1 MTGSVQDYGLL
12 SAGMRVLSQVR
23 PALTEQIPTRVPN
36 IEVTA
41 IADAGEIAPQVEGD
55 VLLVYPWG
63 SANLGDVLRRGVR
76 WVHVLGTGVDAFPF
90 HLLSDQLL
98 TCSRGASAVPIGE
111 WVLATMLAFEKRLP
125 EAWISQPPAE
135 GWGRGRRGTLY
146 GRTLGL
152 VGVGAIGT
160 AVARLALPFGMRVRA
175 YRRTR
180 APSEIAG
187 VEVVDDLLALVESAD
202 HVVLAAAA
210 TAATRRL
217 FSREVFARMRPGAH
231 LVNIA
236 RGTLVDQDALRTALD
251 EGRVAMASLD
261 AVDPE
266 PLPAGHWLYTH
277 PRVRLS
283 AHVSWQMPCAAEVLI
298 DCFVD
303 NLQRYRAGAPLTGV
317 VDIAAG
323 Y

>member
-1 MTGSVQDYGLL
+1 MTGSVQDYGVPP
-12 SAGMRVLSQVR
+12 ATVRVLSQVR

-36 IEVTA
+36 TEVLA
-41 IADAGEIAPQVEGD
+41 IADEGDLSPRVEGD

-111 WVLATMLAFEKRLP
+111 WVLGTMLAFEKRLP
-125 EAWISQPPAE
+125 EAWIAEPPAQ

-146 GRTLGL
+146 GKTLGL
-152 VGVGAIGT
+152 VGLGAIGT
-160 AVARLALPFGMRVRA
+160 AVARLALAFGMRVRA
-175 YRRTR
+175 HRRTR
-180 APSEIAG
+180 TPAQIAG
-187 VEVVDDLLALVESAD
+187 VEVVNDLLALVESAD
-202 HVVLAAAA
+202 HVVLAAPA
-210 TAATRRL
+210 TAATRQL
-217 FSREVFARMRPGAH
+217 FTREVFAHMRSGAH
-231 LVNIA
+231 VVNIA

-283 AHVSWQMPCAAEVLI
+283 AHVSWQMPGAAEVLI
-298 DCFVD
+298 DCFVE
-303 NLQRYRAGAPLTGV
+303 NLRRYQSGAPLTGV
-317 VDIAAG
+317 VDVAAG